1 MSFTCTKYNI
11 AGNSESQGICSLSVK
26 NIGGVLQWLCTQVVP
41 RAVSEGTYSP
51 TLSSELSVP
60 KFPIIDNPRC
70 GKSYLALF

>member
-1 MSFTCTKYNI
+1 MSVTCTKYKI
-11 AGNSESQGICSLSVK
+11 SGNSESQGICSLSVE
-26 NIGGVLQWLCTQVVP
+26 NTGGVLQWLCTQIVP

-51 TLSSELSVP
+51 ALSSELSVC